1 MKKTALTV
9 QGLVKTFASFR
20 AVDDVSFSLPEGEV
34 MVFLGPNGA
43 GKTCTLKM
51 IMGIMAPSSGSILI
65 GDIEQFPNNPRTKT
79 LLGYMSQKF
88 SLYPNLTGFENLDFM
103 AAVFNLPG
111 ELVRRKKE
119 ELISLV
125 GRDILGLQVGRVPP
139 GIRQKVAL
147 QVCLMNDPQIILL
160 DEPTSGVDP
169 ETRRRFWMEIYGL
182 KEAGKTIMVTT
193 HYLDEAEYADRI
205 LIIDRG
211 RIALDGE
218 PQECKRIRACDSIEE
233 LFLRTVNE
241 GSQA

>member
-1 MKKTALTV
+1 MKAALKV
-9 QGLVKTFASFR
+9 QGLVKNFALFR
-20 AVDDVSFSLPEGEV
+20 AVDEISFTLPEGEI

-43 GKTCTLKM
+43 GKTVTLKM
-51 IMGIMAPSSGSILI
+51 IMGILAPSSGRIMI
-65 GDIEQFPNNPRTKT
+65 GEIEQFPNNPATKS

-88 SLYPNLTGFENLDFM
+88 TLYPNLTAFENIDFM
-103 AAVFNLPG
+103 GGVFGLPR
-111 ELVRRKKE
+111 EFVIRKKE
-119 ELISLV
+119 EMVALV
-125 GRDILGLQVGRVPP
+125 GREILGLQVGRIPP

-147 QVCLMNDPQIILL
+147 QVCLMNEPQIILL

-182 KEAGKTIMVTT
+182 KQAGKTIMVTT

-218 PQECKRIRACDSIEE
+218 PYECKQAWGCNSIEE
-233 LFLRTVNE
+233 LFLRTVND
-241 GSQA
+241 GNQA